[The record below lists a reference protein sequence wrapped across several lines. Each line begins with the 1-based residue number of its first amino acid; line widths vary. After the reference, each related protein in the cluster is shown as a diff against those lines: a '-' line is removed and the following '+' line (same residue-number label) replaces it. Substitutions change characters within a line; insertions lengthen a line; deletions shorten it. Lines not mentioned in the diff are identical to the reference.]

1 MGDIIHKRLGILGS
15 GKGSNFKAIFRAIE
29 SGEIPAEAVLV
40 VSDVPDAGILAL
52 ADKFG
57 VPAKYIPPGNY
68 RARLSDEA
76 EKDYIDAFKEAGA
89 DWVILAGFMRVLKS
103 SFLQAFPEKIVN
115 IHPSLLPS
123 FPGLRAW
130 EQALD
135 YRVKFT
141 GCTVHL
147 VDRGVDTGTI
157 LGQEPVPVLDDDNAD
172 TLHQRIQESEWG
184 LYPKILSALMNDK
197 IQIVGRNAVWKK
209 D

>member
-1 MGDIIHKRLGILGS
+1 MGDVIQKRIGVLGS
-15 GKGSNFKAIFRAIE
+15 GKGSNFRAIFNSIR

-40 VSDVPDAGILAL
+40 VSDVKEAGILEL
-52 ADKFG
+52 AEKFG
-57 VPAKYIPPGNY
+57 VEHKYIPPGNY
-68 RARLSDEA
+68 RARLSEEA
-76 EKDYIDAFKEAGA
+76 EQGYINAFKDAGA
-89 DWVILAGFMRVLKS
+89 DWIVLAGFMRVLKS
-103 SFLQAFPEKIVN
+103 KFLEAFPEKIVN

-135 YRVKFT
+135 YRVKYT

-157 LGQEPVPVLDDDNAD
+157 LGQEPVPVLDEDNA
-172 TLHQRIQESEWG
+172 TSLHQRIQESEWR
-184 LYPKILSALMNDK
+184 LYPKVLSALMNDQIK
-197 IQIVGRNAVWKK
+197 IIGRNAIWNK